1 MAVIHADN
9 PQAFTD
15 EVLNASGKVLVDFW
29 ANWCGPCRMM
39 APVLEE
45 LSRNYPNVK
54 VVKTDV
60 DQMQETAAQFGIS
73 SIPAFLLFENGKVT
87 QQAIGAMPAEML
99 AAKLGIR

>member
-9 PQAFTD
+9 PQSFQDA
-15 EVLNASGKVLVDFW
+15 VLNEKGKVLVDFW

-45 LSRNYPNVK
+45 LSEKYPGVK
-54 VVKTDV
+54 VVKSDV
-60 DQMQETAAQFGIS
+60 DQLGPAAGKFGIS

-87 QQAIGAMPAEML
+87 KHVVGAMPL
-99 AAKLGIR
+99 AALAEKLGI

>member
-73 SIPAFLLFENGKVT
+73 SIPYKHTRSNLPTLCS
-87 QQAIGAMPAEML
+87 
-99 AAKLGIR
+99 

>member
-9 PQAFTD
+9 PQSFQDA
-15 EVLNASGKVLVDFW
+15 VLNEKGKVLVDFW

-45 LSRNYPNVK
+45 LSEKYPDVK

-60 DQMQETAAQFGIS
+60 DQMQQTAMQFGIS
-73 SIPAFLLFENGKVT
+73 SIPAFVLFENGAVK
-87 QQAIGAMPAEML
+87 QQTVGAMPLQML
-99 AAKLGIR
+99 AEKLGIA